1 MLTQLD
7 NFITARELLES
18 GRLSLGD
25 IVEID
30 RIIYSHWVLY
40 IGDDDVVHVAGPDS
54 DIPSSEAKVIKCKL
68 IDVADGSLVRIN
80 NKLVPARE
88 RGYAS
93 LPCDVTVSRAHSM
106 VGKIV
111 THNLMTRNSEHYVTN
126 WKYGVSWSDQAEAA
140 YQGVFSSSPQTTAQE
155 AHNTMFTGLKSLLH
169 SAQLSDQR
177 ETSPNVMT
185 PSPPRRPTDTSL
197 SIWTGLNKLLYSPS
211 SIQREATPH
220 I

>member
-7 NFITARELLES
+7 KFITARELLEN

-40 IGDDDVVHVAGPDS
+40 IGEDDVVHVAGPDS
-54 DIPSSEAKVIKCKL
+54 DIPSSQASVIKCKL
-68 IDVADGSLVRIN
+68 RDVAGSSLVRIN

-88 RGYAS
+88 RGFAS
-93 LPCDVTVSRAHSM
+93 LPCDVTVSRARGM
-106 VGKIV
+106 VGSIV
-111 THNLMTRNSEHYVTN
+111 THNLMTRNSEHFVTS
-126 WKYGVSWSDQAEAA
+126 WKYGVCWSDQAEAA

-155 AHNTMFTGLKSLLH
+155 AHNTMFIGLKSLLH
-169 SAQLSDQR
+169 SAQHSDQR
-177 ETSPNVMT
+177 ETT
-185 PSPPRRPTDTSL
+185 PTVLTPPIRPTDSSL
-197 SIWTGLNKLLYSPS
+197 SIWTGLNKLLHSPP
-211 SIQREATPH
+211 SIQREATPD